1 MSIHFSQATHL
12 QKFGNFHNAFRKR
25 FRTGG
30 KVAAASPNYGIEMN
44 NSPALIFALH
54 CRGAIVPRE
63 TPMRYPAPASPLPDR
78 LRVRDG
84 SSPALPRLK
93 NTQTS
98 GTQTMFSMGNPSI
111 ALKLLLPTHRYLKIF
126 KPI

>member
-1 MSIHFSQATHL
+1 MSIHFLQATHF
-12 QKFGNFHNAFRKR
+12 QKFGNFRNAFRKR

-30 KVAAASPNYGIEMN
+30 KVAAASPNYGIETN

-63 TPMRYPAPASPLPDR
+63 TPMCYPAPAGPLPD
-78 LRVRDG
+78 
-84 SSPALPRLK
+84 SPAGTRRLPHLPRLK

-111 ALKLLLPTHRYLKIF
+111 ALKLLLPTH
-126 KPI
+126 